1 MGEVH
6 YSNGTL
12 AEPMEYNFTRIADII
27 CRFEYPSEPLG
38 TESIAIICML
48 AVFSVIGTVGNVL
61 VIYVYA
67 QRKDHLTSSVFILA
81 LAGTDFITC
90 LIVIPYTI
98 VAIFETYVLRFDA
111 VCKFYNFLIT
121 SNVPLSAFIMVAIA
135 VDRYI
140 CICHP
145 FVHIMTVPRAKTIVS
160 LLGAFACVLGL
171 ITALHYDVY
180 QTLPDISAFLS
191 NGSNLEQCEIIYT
204 GVCQPTSK
212 ILNDSFREVYQK
224 IYASFFLICVL
235 LVIGL
240 YSLIYRS
247 VISRRAKRQKQKRVK
262 QFSTTMVQTDE
273 TAHVTVNN
281 TSSQTMSGTD
291 TTTVDMNVEIK
302 ENGTCSKAVTQ
313 KLNNGETVPLKSAP
327 PKNTMKEKKDHI
339 LLANIKMAIM
349 LCIVTVVFIIAFLP
363 AWLMALQWIT
373 YNEFGFYIYFIYNVA
388 NPVIYAFMNP
398 TFRNDLL
405 KLQSCCKER

>member
-1 MGEVH
+1 MAELH
-6 YSNGTL
+6 YSNGSL
-12 AEPMEYNFTRIADII
+12 ADSMEYNFTRIADVI
-27 CRFEYPSEPLG
+27 CSYEYPYEPVS
-38 TESIAIICML
+38 TTSIAIICML
-48 AVFSVIGTVGNVL
+48 AVFSVVGSIGNIL

-98 VAIFETYVLRFDA
+98 VSIYENYVLRFDA

-145 FVHIMTVPRAKTIVS
+145 FVHILTVPRAKTTVS

-171 ITALHYDVY
+171 ITALNYDVY
-180 QTLPDISAFLS
+180 QTFPEIALNVS
-191 NGSNLEQCEIIYT
+191 NGSTLEQCELIYT
-204 GVCQPTSK
+204 GVCVPTNK
-212 ILNDSFREVYQK
+212 IIPQSFREAYQK
-224 IYASFFLICVL
+224 VYASFFLISVL

-240 YSLIYRS
+240 YSVIYRS
-247 VISRRAKRQKQKRVK
+247 VISRRAKRQKQKRTK

-273 TAHVTVNN
+273 TTQI
-281 TSSQTMSGTD
+281 TSINHTATSTSGAVD
-291 TTTVDMNVEIK
+291 TNVEIK
-302 ENGTCSKAVTQ
+302 ENGSCSKVVTQ

-327 PKNTMKEKKDHI
+327 PKNTLKEKKDHV

-363 AWLMALQWIT
+363 AWLMALEWIT
-373 YNEFGFYIYFIYNVA
+373 YHEFGFYIYFIYNVA

-405 KLQSCCKER
+405 KLQSCGNGR

>member
-1 MGEVH
+1 MTEVH
-6 YSNGTL
+6 YTNGSL
-12 AEPMEYNFTRIADII
+12 AEPIEYNFTRIADVI
-27 CRFEYPSEPLG
+27 CRFEYPDEPIS
-38 TESIAIICML
+38 TTSIAIICML
-48 AVFSVIGTVGNVL
+48 AVFSIIGTVGNVL

-98 VAIFETYVLRFDA
+98 VAIYENYVLRFDA

-145 FVHIMTVPRAKTIVS
+145 FVHILTVPRAKTIIS
-160 LLGAFACVLGL
+160 LLAAFACVLGL
-171 ITALHYDVY
+171 ITALNYDVY
-180 QTLPDISAFLS
+180 QTYEDIALHLANSSSL
-191 NGSNLEQCEIIYT
+191 NECEMIYT
-204 GVCQPTSK
+204 GVCQPSSK
-212 ILNDSFREVYQK
+212 ILHESFRDVYQK
-224 IYASFFLICVL
+224 IYASFFLISVL

-240 YSLIYRS
+240 YSVIYRS
-247 VISRRAKRQKQKRVK
+247 VISRRAKRQKQKRKK

-273 TAHVTVNN
+273 TANSVSHTK
-281 TSSQTMSGTD
+281 S
-291 TTTVDMNVEIK
+291 TTLSATVDMNVEIK
-302 ENGTCSKAVTQ
+302 ENGTCSKAVTH

-327 PKNTMKEKKDHI
+327 PKNTLKEKKDHI
-339 LLANIKMAIM
+339 LLANVKMAIM
-349 LCIVTVVFIIAFLP
+349 LCIVTIVFIIAFLP
-363 AWLMALQWIT
+363 AWLMALGLIS

-405 KLQSCCKER
+405 KLHVCCYCR

>member
-1 MGEVH
+1 MSEVY

-12 AEPMEYNFTRIADII
+12 TDPMRYNFTRISDVI
-27 CRFEYPSEPLG
+27 CRYEYPYEPVS
-38 TESIAIICML
+38 TTSVAIICML

-98 VAIFETYVLRFDA
+98 VAIYENYVLRFDA

-145 FVHIMTVPRAKTIVS
+145 FVHILTVPRAKTIVS

-171 ITALHYDVY
+171 ITALNYDVY
-180 QTLPDISAFLS
+180 QTFEDIAAHMS
-191 NGSNLEQCEIIYT
+191 NKSSLNQCEMIYT
-204 GVCQPTSK
+204 GVCQPSSK
-212 ILNDSFREVYQK
+212 IIHQSFRAAYQK
-224 IYASFFLICVL
+224 VYASFFLISVL

-240 YSLIYRS
+240 YSFIYKS
-247 VISRRAKRQKQKRVK
+247 VISRRAKRQKQKRKK

-273 TAHVTVNN
+273 TANSVNHN
-281 TSSQTMSGTD
+281 TTTTTSSTTA
-291 TTTVDMNVEIK
+291 TTVDMNVEIK
-302 ENGTCSKAVTQ
+302 ENGTKTVTH

-327 PKNTMKEKKDHI
+327 PKNTLKEKKDHI

-363 AWLMALQWIT
+363 AWLMALGLID

-405 KLQSCCKER
+405 KLHTCCKGR